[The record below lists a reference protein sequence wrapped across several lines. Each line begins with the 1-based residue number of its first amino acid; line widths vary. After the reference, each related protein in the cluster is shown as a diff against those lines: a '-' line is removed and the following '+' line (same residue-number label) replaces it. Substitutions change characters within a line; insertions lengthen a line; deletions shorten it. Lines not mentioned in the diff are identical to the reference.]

1 MCDRMIWIM
10 QQQGGCRKVEDGQD
24 NSCIFEIWNE
34 STFFLCSPVA
44 GQLDRAAVC
53 YARIAAGAARAYPDD
68 HLGADLT
75 LSQMLQKCYKYQD
88 DAGMEL
94 SSPAL
99 LPFWS
104 KLYIHV
110 DISTESSPGIMFI
123 HHSLEKPSTGVC
135 STVMLLDGCIGYL
148 RVGWDI

>member
-1 MCDRMIWIM
+1 M

-24 NSCIFEIWNE
+24 NRCIFEIWNE

-68 HLGADLT
+68 HLGADFT
-75 LSQMLQKCYKYQD
+75 FFSKNSDTFCYKYQD
-88 DAGMEL
+88 EAGMEL

-99 LPFWS
+99 LSFWS
-104 KLYIHV
+104 KLY
-110 DISTESSPGIMFI
+110 M
-123 HHSLEKPSTGVC
+123 
-135 STVMLLDGCIGYL
+135 
-148 RVGWDI
+148 

>member
-1 MCDRMIWIM
+1 MCDRMIWNM
-10 QQQGGCRKVEDGQD
+10 QQEGGCRKVEDGQD

-34 STFFLCSPVA
+34 STFFLCSSVA

-75 LSQMLQKCYKYQD
+75 LSQMLQISRRCRD
-88 DAGMEL
+88 GVIVASA
-94 SSPAL
+94 SSFL
-99 LPFWS
+99 IKTL
-104 KLYIHV
+104 HV
-110 DISTESSPGIMFI
+110 DISTESSPWIMFI
-123 HHSLEKPSTGVC
+123 HHSLEKPSTGGC